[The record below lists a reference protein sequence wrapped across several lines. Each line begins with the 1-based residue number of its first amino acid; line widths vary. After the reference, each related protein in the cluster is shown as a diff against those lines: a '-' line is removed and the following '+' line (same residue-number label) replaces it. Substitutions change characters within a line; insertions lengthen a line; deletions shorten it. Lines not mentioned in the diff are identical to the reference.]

1 MRSHLPPEGAG
12 ERCHSYGPVSETWHA
27 CSRVCTQFLLFH
39 SKFCSF
45 VFFGNVLQLPAAV
58 DTRVSRRSI
67 AAVDTQSRQQED
79 YSELVKA
86 ALLKPFAHKQND
98 KLSEADAVQLHQL
111 TKSKRKLVVD
121 EALEVR

>member
-1 MRSHLPPEGAG
+1 MCTHSRHLLTA
-12 ERCHSYGPVSETWHA
+12 R
-27 CSRVCTQFLLFH
+27 Q
-39 SKFCSF
+39 K
-45 VFFGNVLQLPAAV
+45 FGNVLRLLAAV

-67 AAVDTQSRQQED
+67 ASVDTQSRQQED

-86 ALLKPFAHKQND
+86 ALLKPFADKQND